1 MAAVDVEK
9 RGQVLLIGL
18 NRPDKMNA
26 FNLEMLEELTAA
38 YGRLEEDQELRCGLL
53 YARGDHFTAG
63 LDLGEV
69 APEVGKGEGLF
80 HPLRVDPLQI
90 LKESRTIKPRNMSKS
105 NGIRELQPQALWSNF
120 ADLNQVPRPS
130 KREER
135 VIAFMKDFGEK
146 LGLDTTV
153 DEAGNVVIKKPA
165 SPGKE
170 NRPTVILQSHLDMV
184 HQKNADTDFD
194 FEAEGIR
201 SYVDGEWVTAEG
213 TTLGADNGIGV
224 AAIMTIL
231 QSDSMVHPPLEALFT
246 IDEETGMTGA
256 KGLDEK
262 LLQGKI
268 LLNLDSEEDDELTI
282 GCAGGI
288 DTNTHMNYME
298 VTSNEGT
305 VGFLLTIRGL
315 KGGHSGLDIHLG
327 RGNANKLM
335 NRLLYK
341 TTYPFGLRISSLD
354 GGSLRNAIPRE
365 STALVAVKGD
375 KKEAFLQEF
384 HTRKADIEREFSSI
398 EPGLSIT
405 LKEVHAPV
413 KVMKSEGQEKVLTAL
428 YAVPNGVWRMSPDIP
443 GLVETSSSLARVIVR
458 NGEFISQSLQR
469 SSIESG
475 KMDVTNAVRA
485 AFEAVG
491 AKVENSGS
499 YPGWAP
505 DASSKILKVMEGLY
519 AELFGDKPHV
529 AACHA
534 GLECGIIGEHY
545 PGLDMIS
552 FGPTIR
558 HPHSP
563 DEKVHIASVGK
574 FWKFLTAALERV

>member
-1 MAAVDVEK
+1 MS
-9 RGQVLLIGL
+9 
-18 NRPDKMNA
+18 
-26 FNLEMLEELTAA
+26 TA
-38 YGRLEEDQELRCGLL
+38 
-53 YARGDHFTAG
+53 
-63 LDLGEV
+63 
-69 APEVGKGEGLF
+69 
-80 HPLRVDPLQI
+80 
-90 LKESRTIKPRNMSKS
+90 
-105 NGIRELQPQALWSNF
+105 NGIRQLSPSALWSNF
-120 ADLNQVPRPS
+120 ADLNEVPRPS

-135 VIAFMKDFGEK
+135 VIEFMKNFGEK

-153 DEAGNVVIKKPA
+153 DDVGNVVIKKPA

-170 NRPTVILQSHLDMV
+170 NHPTVILQSHLDMV

-194 FEAEGIR
+194 FDTEGIR
-201 SYVDGEWVTAEG
+201 SYEDGDWVTAEG

-224 AAIMTIL
+224 AAIMTVL
-231 QSDSMVHPPLEALFT
+231 QSKDLSHPPLEALFT

-262 LLQGKI
+262 LLNGKI

-288 DTNTHMNYME
+288 DTNTHLDYME

-305 VGFLLTIRGL
+305 EGFLIKVRGL

-335 NRLLYK
+335 NRLLYQ
-341 TTYPFGLRISSLD
+341 TTHPYGLRVSSID

-365 STALVAVKGD
+365 SVALVAVDGK
-375 KKEAFLQEF
+375 KKEDFLREF
-384 HTRKADIEREFSSI
+384 NRRKTDIEGEFKSI
-398 EPGLSIT
+398 EPDLSIT
-405 LKEVHAPV
+405 LEEMHSPV
-413 KVMKSEGQEKVLTAL
+413 KVMRAEDQEKVLNAI

-443 GLVETSSSLARVIVR
+443 DLVETSSSLARVIVKD
-458 NGEFISQSLQR
+458 GEFISQSLQR

-475 KMDVTNAVRA
+475 KADVANAVRA

-505 DASSKILKVMEGLY
+505 DAGSDILKVMEGLY
-519 AELFGDKPHV
+519 QELFGEKPHV

-574 FWKFLTAALERV
+574 FWRLLKGVLERV